1 MGAVGATGHYSSHKE
16 PWLYQKD
23 GNPLGKAFKA
33 ADIAEQVTRKLIPST
48 NEVFDRYWSGDIA
61 KSAFGKDHGI
71 FSKQFWD
78 PKAGYK
84 TKKQDP
90 KCDWIEWDPKT
101 KKYIN
106 HPPCK

>member
-1 MGAVGATGHYSSHKE
+1 M
-16 PWLYQKD
+16 
-23 GNPLGKAFKA
+23 
-33 ADIAEQVTRKLIPST
+33 IPST
-48 NEVFDRYWSGDIA
+48 NEVFDRYWSRDIA

-84 TKKQDP
+84 TIKQDP